1 MPRSRTPVKSAA
13 PKKAAAPKKE
23 VKREAP
29 PKKEEVK
36 REEQPA
42 CPAPAPAPAAD
53 QSQDNNNAPSDTS
66 TTTTSTVAVVAEEEQ
81 IDVSQKLKATAD
93 AIDEFAKNL
102 KTLAKGL
109 RAMRKLHDKELREA
123 KKQRGGRRRVQDPT
137 KKRKPSGFHKPGPV
151 SDELC
156 EFLGIDKGTEIARTE
171 VTKMLTKYIK
181 AHDLQNPS
189 DRRQILCN
197 DDLKKLLRINGEQDV
212 TFFNLQH
219 LMKHHY
225 PAKGSSTMEASASS

>member
-1 MPRSRTPVKSAA
+1 MPRSRTPVKPA
-13 PKKAAAPKKE
+13 PKKVVAPAPKKE
-23 VKREAP
+23 VKREEAP
-29 PKKEEVK
+29 TPAVATVEV
-36 REEQPA
+36 
-42 CPAPAPAPAAD
+42 AAVAAVD
-53 QSQDNNNAPSDTS
+53 DTTT
-66 TTTTSTVAVVAEEEQ
+66 TTTTSEEPV
-81 IDVSQKLKATAD
+81 DVSHKLKETAD
-93 AIDEFAKNL
+93 AIDEFAKSL

-181 AHDLQNPS
+181 ANDLQNPK
-189 DRRQILCN
+189 DRRQIVCN
-197 DDLKKLLRINGEQDV
+197 DALKKLLRTNGEQDV

-225 PAKGSSTMEASASS
+225 PAKGTSTMAPASSSS